1 MFYFAKKNKD
11 KMNILISCLSK
22 SWGGMEMFAVNSAQ
36 WLSSSNYNVFFLALK
51 DSPIEKALN
60 FILKENI
67 LLLKKSSYFNIS
79 NIIKLRKFIVR
90 NNIDLIHI
98 QYSKDLWTISPALLL
113 INKPI
118 PLVFT
123 KQLGSFVI
131 KKDLLHK
138 LIYKRVDAAIAISS
152 IIKKN
157 LLETTT
163 IPEEKIHLIHNAID
177 LEKFNPQLFNKLTIR
192 KNLNI
197 EEDKIVFTHI
207 SRLSPGKGQDIVLK
221 ALNEIK
227 EEVQDSIFLFVGSAQ
242 SDEKDYELSLLKMVD
257 EFNLNSIV
265 RFLGF
270 RTDIPEILSITDV
283 FLFPS
288 FGEAF
293 GISLVE
299 AMAMGITSIVCR
311 ADGVLDILIENETSL
326 TFERNDYKSL
336 ANLILKMSNDKNLR
350 ESLGKKSLN
359 RAQEF
364 SSKNYI
370 QKVSALYLKLLK
382 NKFN

>member
-1 MFYFAKKNKD
+1 
-11 KMNILISCLSK
+11 MNILISCLSK

-51 DSPIEKALN
+51 DSPIEKALY

-90 NNIDLIHI
+90 NNIDLIHT

-242 SDEKDYELSLLKMVD
+242 SDEKDYESSLLKMVD

-299 AMAMGITSIVCR
+299 AMAMGIPSIVCR

>member
-1 MFYFAKKNKD
+1 MFYFAKNKD
-11 KMNILISCLSK
+11 KMNILISCLSR
-22 SWGGMEMFAVNSAQ
+22 SWGGMEMFAVNTAR

-60 FILKENI
+60 FVLKENI
-67 LLLKKSSYFNIS
+67 LLLKKSSYFNLS
-79 NIIKLRKFIVR
+79 YIIKVRKFIVR
-90 NNIDLIHI
+90 NNIDLIHT

-163 IPEEKIHLIHNAID
+163 IPKEKIHLIHNAID

-227 EEVQDSIFLFVGSAQ
+227 EEIQNSIFLFVGSAQ
-242 SDEKDYELSLLKMVD
+242 SDEKDYELNLLKLVD

-299 AMAMGITSIVCR
+299 AMAMGIPSIVCR

-370 QKVSALYLKLLK
+370 QKVSALYLKLIK

>member
-1 MFYFAKKNKD
+1 MFYFAKNKD
-11 KMNILISCLSK
+11 KMNILISCLSR
-22 SWGGMEMFAVNSAQ
+22 SWGGMEMFAVNTAR

-60 FILKENI
+60 FVLKENI
-67 LLLKKSSYFNIS
+67 LLLKKSSYFNLS
-79 NIIKLRKFIVR
+79 YIIKVRKFIVR
-90 NNIDLIHI
+90 NNIDLIHT

-163 IPEEKIHLIHNAID
+163 IPKEKIHLIHNAID

-227 EEVQDSIFLFVGSAQ
+227 EEIQNSIFLFVGSAQ
-242 SDEKDYELSLLKMVD
+242 SDEKDYELNLLKLVD

-299 AMAMGITSIVCR
+299 AMAMGIPSIVCR

-370 QKVSALYLKLLK
+370 QKVSALYLKLIK
-382 NKFN
+382 KQV

>member
-1 MFYFAKKNKD
+1 
-11 KMNILISCLSK
+11 MNILISCLSK

-90 NNIDLIHI
+90 NNIDLIHT

-163 IPEEKIHLIHNAID
+163 IPGEKIHLIHNAID

-227 EEVQDSIFLFVGSAQ
+227 EEVRDSIFLFVGSAQ
-242 SDEKDYELSLLKMVD
+242 SDEKNYELSLLKMVD

-299 AMAMGITSIVCR
+299 AMAMGIPSIVCR
-311 ADGVLDILIENETSL
+311 ADGILDILIENETSL

>member
-1 MFYFAKKNKD
+1 
-11 KMNILISCLSK
+11 MNILISCLSR
-22 SWGGMEMFAVNSAQ
+22 SWGGMEMFAVNTAR

-60 FILKENI
+60 FVLKENI
-67 LLLKKSSYFNIS
+67 LLLNKSSYFNLS
-79 NIIKLRKFIVR
+79 YIIKVRKFIVR
-90 NNIDLIHI
+90 NNIDLIHT

-163 IPEEKIHLIHNAID
+163 IPKEKIHLIHNAID
-177 LEKFNPQLFNKLTIR
+177 LEKFNSQLFNKLTIR

-227 EEVQDSIFLFVGSAQ
+227 EEIQNSIFLFVGSAQ
-242 SDEKDYELSLLKMVD
+242 SDEKDYELNLLKLVD

-288 FGEAF
+288 LGEAF

-299 AMAMGITSIVCR
+299 AMAMGIPSIVCR

-370 QKVSALYLKLLK
+370 QKVSALYLKLIK
-382 NKFN
+382 K

>member
-1 MFYFAKKNKD
+1 MFYFAKNKD
-11 KMNILISCLSK
+11 KMNILISCLSR
-22 SWGGMEMFAVNSAQ
+22 SWGGMEMFAVNTAR

-60 FILKENI
+60 FVLKENI
-67 LLLKKSSYFNIS
+67 LLLKKSSYFNLS
-79 NIIKLRKFIVR
+79 YIIKVRKFIVR
-90 NNIDLIHI
+90 NNIDLIHT

-163 IPEEKIHLIHNAID
+163 IPKEKIHLIHNAID

-227 EEVQDSIFLFVGSAQ
+227 EEIQDSIFLFVGSAQ
-242 SDEKDYELSLLKMVD
+242 SDEKDYELNLLKLVD

-299 AMAMGITSIVCR
+299 AMAMGIPSIVCR

-370 QKVSALYLKLLK
+370 QKVSALYLKLIK
-382 NKFN
+382 NNFN

>member
-1 MFYFAKKNKD
+1 MFYFAKNKD
-11 KMNILISCLSK
+11 KMNILISCLSR
-22 SWGGMEMFAVNSAQ
+22 SWGGMEMFAVNTAR

-60 FILKENI
+60 FVLKENI
-67 LLLKKSSYFNIS
+67 LLLKKSSYFNLS
-79 NIIKLRKFIVR
+79 YIIKVRKFIVR
-90 NNIDLIHI
+90 NNIDLIHT

-163 IPEEKIHLIHNAID
+163 IPKEKIHLIHNAID

-227 EEVQDSIFLFVGSAQ
+227 EKIQDSIFLFVGSAQ
-242 SDEKDYELSLLKMVD
+242 SDEKDYELNLLKLVD

-288 FGEAF
+288 LGEAF

-299 AMAMGITSIVCR
+299 AMAMGIPSIVCR

-370 QKVSALYLKLLK
+370 QKVSALYLKLIK

>member
-1 MFYFAKKNKD
+1 MFYFAKNKD
-11 KMNILISCLSK
+11 KMNILISCLSR
-22 SWGGMEMFAVNSAQ
+22 SWGGMEMFAVNTAR

-60 FILKENI
+60 FVLKENI
-67 LLLKKSSYFNIS
+67 LLLKKSSYFNLS
-79 NIIKLRKFIVR
+79 YIIKVRKFIVR
-90 NNIDLIHI
+90 NNIDLIHT

-163 IPEEKIHLIHNAID
+163 IPKEKIHLIHNAID

-227 EEVQDSIFLFVGSAQ
+227 EEIQNSIFLFVGSAQ
-242 SDEKDYELSLLKMVD
+242 SDEKDYELNLLKLVD

-288 FGEAF
+288 LGEAF

-299 AMAMGITSIVCR
+299 AMAMGIPSIVCR

-370 QKVSALYLKLLK
+370 QKVSALYLKLIK

>member
-1 MFYFAKKNKD
+1 
-11 KMNILISCLSK
+11 MNILISCLSR

-36 WLSSSNYNVFFLALK
+36 WLLQEGYNVFFLALNK
-51 DSPIEKALN
+51 SPIEKALN

-67 LLLKKSSYFNIS
+67 LLLKKSSYFNLS
-79 NIIKLRKFIVR
+79 NIIKVRKFIVR
-90 NNIDLIHI
+90 NNIDLIHT

-123 KQLGSFVI
+123 KQLGSFVV
-131 KKDLLHK
+131 KKDVLHK
-138 LIYKRVDAAIAISS
+138 LIYKRVDSAIAISS

-163 IPEEKIHLIHNAID
+163 IPEEKILLIHNAID
-177 LEKFNPQLFNKLTIR
+177 LEKFNPQLFNKLIIR

-227 EEVQDSIFLFVGSAQ
+227 EDVPSSIFLFVGSAQ
-242 SDEKDYELSLLKMVD
+242 HNEKDYELSLMKMVD
-257 EFNLNSIV
+257 EFNLKNIV

-299 AMAMGITSIVCR
+299 AMAMGIPSIVCK

-350 ESLGKKSLN
+350 ESLGEKSLN

-370 QKVSALYLKLLK
+370 QKVSALYFKLLK